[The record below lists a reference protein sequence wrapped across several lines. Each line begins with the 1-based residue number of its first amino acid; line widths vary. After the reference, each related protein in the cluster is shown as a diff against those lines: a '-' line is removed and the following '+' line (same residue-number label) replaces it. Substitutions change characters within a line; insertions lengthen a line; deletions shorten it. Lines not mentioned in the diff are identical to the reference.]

1 MEIKYCKVCEKK
13 IEYNPTQRIAN
24 YCSQICLHID
34 QKKRIKGK
42 CNFCNKTID
51 IIQFEYKKY
60 KYHFCNAECH
70 NKWQSRNKVELH
82 CIICNKTYLVS
93 KTRSKSKTC
102 SERCKGTYSCLQ
114 QSKKRGLNKLEKAGY
129 KIIDSLNVK
138 YEKQYLC
145 CNFLVDTYLPD
156 YKIVIQ
162 WDGKYWHSLSRVK
175 NRDKLQDA
183 YMKKMG
189 YLIFRFD
196 ESIVYNESNE
206 VRKVIN
212 EGIQSRS

>member
-1 MEIKYCKVCEKK
+1 MQSVIINGNQEIRLNYIVLFVIKL
-13 IEYNPTQRIAN
+13 ILFQR
-24 YCSQICLHID
+24 QD
-34 QKKRIKGK
+34 QKVK
-42 CNFCNKTID
+42 
-51 IIQFEYKKY
+51 
-60 KYHFCNAECH
+60 
-70 NKWQSRNKVELH
+70 
-82 CIICNKTYLVS
+82 LVL
-93 KTRSKSKTC
+93 KDVK
-102 SERCKGTYSCLQ
+102 EHILVYSNQ
-114 QSKKRGLNKLEKAGY
+114 KKRGLNKLEKAGY